1 MSTYGR
7 HFARQVQAGTLL
19 WLDWFGQGMGS
30 VTGLTPAP
38 PLRAGDRVAC
48 GCQFSA
54 ADDIKC
60 CRALLCCRAGASTLN
75 LRPWPHDAGAISQ
88 VVMKHAIPI
97 CIKINLRRCSAVPAW
112 MGCCPVAGA
121 AHPLA
126 KRLAAGVFRW
136 LALLWARMAAGFGG
150 GIHGP
155 LLTTLA
161 AEPNWS
167 RDRLRRLLFGESI
180 PDLQGEGWGG
190 GTATAPL
197 VVANLTVAT
206 HLLGSRFVPELQG
219 AILIL
224 EDVGEAPYRVDR
236 MLTQWRLNGSLQGL
250 SGIGF
255 GSFTACEGEDEP
267 DASECFSVEQV
278 LDERTADLGI
288 PRVRNLALGH
298 GPGNAALPMGA
309 MAHLD
314 GQSGR
319 LSLLT

>member
-1 MSTYGR
+1 
-7 HFARQVQAGTLL
+7 
-19 WLDWFGQGMGS
+19 MGS

-38 PLRAGDRVAC
+38 PLRAGDHVAC
-48 GCQFSA
+48 VAASSA
-54 ADDIKC
+54 LQDDIKMLQGIAVLQSWGLNVEPQALAT
-60 CRALLCCRAGASTLN
+60 RRWGYFAGRDEARHADLHRDEPPALLACARGG
-75 LRPWPHDAGAISQ
+75 W
-88 VVMKHAIPI
+88 
-97 CIKINLRRCSAVPAW
+97 
-112 MGCCPVAGA
+112 GA
-121 AHPLA
+121 A
-126 KRLAAGVFRW
+126 RLLERPIVWQSGW
-136 LALLWARMAAGFGG
+136 LLGFSDVTALLWARMAAGFGG

-161 AEPNWS
+161 AEPDWS

-190 GTATAPL
+190 GTASGHL

-236 MLTQWRLNGSLQGL
+236 MLTQWRLNGLLQGL

-255 GSFTACEGEDEP
+255 GSFEACEDDDEP

-298 GPGNAALPMGA
+298 RPGNAALPMGA
-309 MAHLD
+309 MARLD
-314 GQSGR
+314 GQTGQ

>member
-1 MSTYGR
+1 
-7 HFARQVQAGTLL
+7 
-19 WLDWFGQGMGS
+19 MGS

-48 GCQFSA
+48 VAASSALQDEIKVLQGIAVLQSWGLNVEPQALATRRWGYFAGCDEARHSDLHQDQPA
-54 ADDIKC
+54 
-60 CRALLCCRAGASTLN
+60 ALLACARGG
-75 LRPWPHDAGAISQ
+75 W
-88 VVMKHAIPI
+88 
-97 CIKINLRRCSAVPAW
+97 
-112 MGCCPVAGA
+112 GA
-121 AHPLA
+121 A
-126 KRLAAGVFRW
+126 RLLERPISWQSGW
-136 LALLWARMAAGFGG
+136 LLGFSDVTALLWARMAAGFGG

-161 AEPNWS
+161 AEPDWS
-167 RDRLRRLLFGESI
+167 QDRLKRLLFGESI

-190 GTATAPL
+190 STATGPL

-206 HLLGSRFVPELQG
+206 HLLGSPFVPELQG

-236 MLTQWRLNGSLQGL
+236 MLTQWRLNGSLRGL